1 MIARHSHEQSNNGE
15 GVEVVVNT
23 ECEDPVHGKGRYTEK
38 RIHLNRLLFYMILL
52 TCFKLIQLKFQPV
65 TLLGPVYATEMVL
78 FAREVLELFSIHHD

>member
-38 RIHLNRLLFYMILL
+38 RIHLNRLILFDIIWYYWLILYD
-52 TCFKLIQLKFQPV
+52 IIN
-65 TLLGPVYATEMVL
+65 L
-78 FAREVLELFSIHHD
+78 F